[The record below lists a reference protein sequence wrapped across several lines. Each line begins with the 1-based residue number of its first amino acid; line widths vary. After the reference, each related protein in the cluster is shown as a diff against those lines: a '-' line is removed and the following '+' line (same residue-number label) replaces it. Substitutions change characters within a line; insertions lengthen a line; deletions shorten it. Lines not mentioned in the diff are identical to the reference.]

1 VSVLLV
7 AFLIVSVAIFAFF
20 LVYNLATLA
29 LTGLSLVEELQQ
41 KIERGGLFRPL
52 RRPLR
57 PGISLIAPAYNEEL
71 VIVPAVR
78 SLLGSDYD
86 PLEVVIVDDGS
97 TDGTLAA
104 LRDALDLI
112 ELPLG
117 DRFDLETELLEELYV
132 SRADPRLRVARKRH
146 GGRSD
151 ALNAGL
157 NLARH
162 ELVAIV
168 DADSLLDRDA
178 LARVV
183 EVFAADPDRVVAVGG
198 TVRIA
203 NGGRIE
209 DGVMMRPRV
218 PLHGT
223 EASQVAEYLRSF
235 MASRIA
241 WARLNDLLIISGA
254 FGVFRR
260 DLFRAVG
267 GLSRETLAEDME
279 VVLRMHEQLRP
290 TRPGVR
296 IEFAADATSWTEAPS
311 GLRPLRGQRVR
322 WHSGLLDN
330 LRLHRRMI
338 GRRKFGTVGLL
349 SLPYRI
355 LVEVLGPILQV
366 LGYGMLIVLIVYD
379 KVAWE
384 YAVAFLVIVIL
395 LAQLQTAG
403 AILTEEIGFG
413 RYRRRD
419 LILIGG
425 WALPETFWYQPLSAI
440 WRFWASLLWLF
451 GRRPGWGKIP
461 RGAALAEAPP
471 EIALEAEAAPLS
483 R

>member
-7 AFLIVSVAIFAFF
+7 AFLIVSVTIFAFF

-86 PLEVVIVDDGS
+86 PLEVVIVDDGGS

-183 EVFAADPDRVVAVGG
+183 EVFASDPDRVVAVGG

-241 WARLNDLLIISGA
+241 WARLNGLLIISGA

-267 GLSRETLAEDME
+267 GLSRETLAEDM
-279 VVLRMHEQLRP
+279 
-290 TRPGVR
+290 
-296 IEFAADATSWTEAPS
+296 
-311 GLRPLRGQRVR
+311 
-322 WHSGLLDN
+322 
-330 LRLHRRMI
+330 
-338 GRRKFGTVGLL
+338 
-349 SLPYRI
+349 
-355 LVEVLGPILQV
+355 
-366 LGYGMLIVLIVYD
+366 
-379 KVAWE
+379 
-384 YAVAFLVIVIL
+384 
-395 LAQLQTAG
+395 
-403 AILTEEIGFG
+403 
-413 RYRRRD
+413 
-419 LILIGG
+419 
-425 WALPETFWYQPLSAI
+425 
-440 WRFWASLLWLF
+440 
-451 GRRPGWGKIP
+451 
-461 RGAALAEAPP
+461 
-471 EIALEAEAAPLS
+471 
-483 R
+483 